1 MIAIF
6 DNGYNNIIDST
17 KSIGRLKQL
26 SNAIGTFAN
35 LIYFYGSIK
44 VEKIEIKNYIVN
56 GKYYDIVL
64 NVEEQY
70 NACMV
75 NQYQALLL
83 ASSLSNFKGQDQ
95 IIKQISLFKLNYR
108 FSDTYGGFTMRE
120 MFQND
125 FKELYQRNLI
135 SKELYNEVLRM
146 LK

>member
-1 MIAIF
+1 LIAAF
-6 DNGYNNIIDST
+6 QNGYNNIIDTS
-17 KSIGRLKQL
+17 KSNDRLRQL

-44 VEKIEIKNYIVN
+44 EEKIEIKNYYKN
-56 GKYYDIVL
+56 GQYYDIVL

-75 NQYQALLL
+75 NQYQALIL
-83 ASSLSNFKGQDQ
+83 ASCLSNFKGQDQ
-95 IIKQISLFKLNYR
+95 IIKQVSKFELNYK
-108 FSDTYGGFTMRE
+108 FSDGYGGFTMRE

-125 FKELYQRNLI
+125 FKELYQLNLI